1 MAMIDDGPKGS
12 WTREKDMDLRTMPS
26 HKLQQDETAIAVRN
40 WYALATIGEAKA
52 MIGQELNRRTRQTL
66 PDVY

>member
-1 MAMIDDGPKGS
+1 MIDDSPKGS
-12 WTREKDMDLRTMPS
+12 WTREKGMDLKTMPS
-26 HKLQQDETAIAVRN
+26 HKLQQDETAIAVRD

-52 MIGQELNRRTRQTL
+52 MIGEELNRRTRQTL